1 MRMKLISTMVILSA
15 SMATPALAQ
24 GYRYYGGPPPYSYGP
39 PIYYR
44 SYSLPPGSYPPEDVQ
59 QFWNQQN
66 FGFSGRDPS
75 RVGGVSPNLNP
86 SGN

>member
-1 MRMKLISTMVILSA
+1 MRMKLFSAMVILSA
-15 SMATPALAQ
+15 SIATPALAQ
-24 GYRYYGGPPPYSYGP
+24 GYRYYGGAPYPYGP

-44 SYSLPPGSYPPEDVQ
+44 SYSLPPGSYPPQDIE
-59 QFWNQQN
+59 QFWNQAN

-75 RVGGVSPNLNP
+75 RVGGLSPNLKP